1 MTPRSLF
8 NIVLKIFGLFF
19 LKNIIETVPQ
29 LISTILFMLK
39 LNSFD
44 PNEGIFIF
52 LGTTVILA
60 FYIFVTYQLFFRTNN
75 ILDKL
80 KLDRGFTQ
88 DEFSFEI
95 PKSSTLTIALIVIG
109 GLILTNEIPNLCKA
123 LYQYIQQ
130 KSIQRYTENKPD
142 LSYAISTGAKII
154 LGLLILGERKRIV
167 EFVEQR
173 QKINVDH

>member
-39 LNSFD
+39 PNSFD

-130 KSIQRYTENKPD
+130 KSIQRDTENKPD

-173 QKINVDH
+173 QKINVDD

>member
-1 MTPRSLF
+1 
-8 NIVLKIFGLFF
+8 
-19 LKNIIETVPQ
+19 
-29 LISTILFMLK
+29 MLK
-39 LNSFD
+39 PNSFD

-109 GLILTNEIPNLCKA
+109 GLILTNEIPNL
-123 LYQYIQQ
+123 
-130 KSIQRYTENKPD
+130 
-142 LSYAISTGAKII
+142 
-154 LGLLILGERKRIV
+154 
-167 EFVEQR
+167 
-173 QKINVDH
+173 

>member
-29 LISTILFMLK
+29 LISTIAFMLNQ
-39 LNSFD
+39 NSFD
-44 PNEGIFIF
+44 PYEGIFVF
-52 LGTTVILA
+52 LGTTLILA
-60 FYIFVTYQLFFRTNN
+60 FYIFVTYELFFKTNV

-80 KLDRGFTQ
+80 KLDKGFTQ
-88 DEFSFEI
+88 DQFSFEL
-95 PKSSTLTIALIVIG
+95 PKSSTLTVALIIIG
-109 GLILTNEIPNLCKA
+109 GIILTNEIPNLCKA

-130 KSIQRYTENKPD
+130 KTILRYTEKQPD
-142 LSYAISTGAKII
+142 LSYAVMTGAKII

-167 EFVEQR
+167 EFIESK
-173 QKINVDH
+173 QKVKIDE

>member
-1 MTPRSLF
+1 MVAVRNFS
-8 NIVLKIFGLFF
+8 
-19 LKNIIETVPQ
+19 
-29 LISTILFMLK
+29 ISKTRHYAWL
-39 LNSFD
+39 
-44 PNEGIFIF
+44 F

-60 FYIFVTYQLFFRTNN
+60 FYIFVTYQLFFRINN
-75 ILDKL
+75 LLDKL

-88 DEFSFEI
+88 DEFLLEI
-95 PKSSTLTIALIVIG
+95 PKSSILPIALIVVG

-142 LSYAISTGAKII
+142 LSYAIMTGAKII

-167 EFVEQR
+167 EFVEER
-173 QKINVDH
+173 QKADVDE